1 MSECQHNDHG
11 HTMLW
16 FVILIGFGGAWNS
29 CNTEF
34 ERAKRDVVQLQ
45 QDNRDLRQRVE
56 QLEHQR

>member
-1 MSECQHNDHG
+1 
-11 HTMLW
+11 MLW